1 MTTTEES
8 QGARKYR
15 LVAEIGRGG
24 MADVFLA
31 VVQGTA
37 GFNKLVVLKKARA
50 DLVRDPDF
58 VAMFLDEA
66 RLAARLSHPNV
77 VQTHEVGQEGDQYFI
92 AMEYLDGQA
101 LHRVR
106 SRGLPLNMHLR
117 VLIDALAGLHYAHE
131 LADFDGTPLGVVHR
145 DATPQNIF
153 VTYDGQVKVVDF
165 GIAKALD
172 SSTETKAGVIKG
184 KVPYMAPEQVHGDR
198 VDRRT
203 DIFAMGV
210 MLWEAVTGKRM
221 WKKMSD
227 IAILAKIG
235 SGEIPTLRETAP
247 DADPELAA
255 ICDRALAFDE
265 SKRFAT
271 AAEMH
276 EALEGFLNA
285 SGAGVTAREVGK
297 LVAEKFAVE
306 RAAVKRVVE
315 SELKD
320 VRWSGQHFKIT
331 TAELPKLDLGSIQ
344 VTPTGPLTQ
353 PSSSPSHPSITTGN
367 SGSLRTVNALVTTP
381 GGSTGTDHVAAP
393 PRKTTKIALAGAG
406 LLAVVAVA
414 LGVKVLSS
422 LTPGPAPATATAATA
437 APTQA
442 ATTAAPASTTAQLKI
457 RVNPDKAKLTLDG
470 ALLGVGAYEGPIV
483 KDGRSHTI
491 RAEAPGFAPYEE
503 SITASADVALS
514 WALQKEGE
522 SNTAAPSPVVAGSP
536 WPRATAEKPD
546 PAATP
551 TQAAATATAV
561 PDAPTASPTAT
572 LAPGQK
578 PKRQIDPTSPY
589 NQGP

>member
-1 MTTTEES
+1 MTTTEEA

-31 VVQGTA
+31 VVQGPA

-50 DLVRDPDF
+50 DLARDPEF

-92 AMEYLDGQA
+92 AMEYLDGQP

-106 SRGLPLNMHLR
+106 SRGLPVNMHIR
-117 VLIDALAGLHYAHE
+117 VLIDALAGLHHAHE

-198 VDRRT
+198 VDRRA

-227 IAILAKIG
+227 IAILAKIA
-235 SGEIPTLRETAP
+235 SGEVPTLRETAP

-255 ICDRALAFDE
+255 ICDKALAFDE
-265 SKRFAT
+265 SKRYAT

-276 EALEGFLNA
+276 EDLERYLTATGQ
-285 SGAGVTAREVGK
+285 GVTAREVGK
-297 LVAEKFAVE
+297 VVAEKFTTE

-320 VRWSGQHFKIT
+320 VRWSGQHYKIT
-331 TAELPKLDLGSIQ
+331 TAELPKLDLGSMQ
-344 VTPTGPLTQ
+344 VTPTGPLAR
-353 PSSSPSHPSITTGN
+353 PSSGSNPSQPSITTSN
-367 SGSLRTVNALVTTP
+367 PGSLRTANALVTTP
-381 GGSTGTDHVAAP
+381 GGSTGTDHPASPA
-393 PRKTTKIALAGAG
+393 RSTNKLALAGAA

-422 LTPGPAPATATAATA
+422 LNPGPAPAVAGTTPQTPVAAVTG
-437 APTQA
+437 APT
-442 ATTAAPASTTAQLKI
+442 STTAQLKI

-470 ALLGVGAYEGPIV
+470 ALLGVGNYEGPIV
-483 KDGRSHTI
+483 RDGRSHTI

-503 SITASADVALS
+503 TVTASGDVALS

-522 SNTAAPSPVVAGSP
+522 SASPTAAPVPAPGA
-536 WPRATAEKPD
+536 WTPRPAEAKAEPGQAPTQTAPPAQT
-546 PAATP
+546 PAAQT
-551 TQAAATATAV
+551 TAAPA
-561 PDAPTASPTAT
+561 AT

-589 NQGP
+589 